1 MKNTFGKVNLNKI
14 ILYLLIVIFLVLA
27 LQYAMA
33 FFDLREGKKNRNKNK
48 KRKGRQVHRLQKQLN
63 NARSQVEKLN
73 DENEDLKI
81 QVNSGKGI
89 GSESETFVPYY

>member
-14 ILYLLIVIFLVLA
+14 ILYLLIVVFLVLA
-27 LQYAMA
+27 LQYATA
-33 FFDLREGKKNRNKNK
+33 FFDLREGKKNRNK
-48 KRKGRQVHRLQKQLN
+48 KRKRRQVRRLQKQLN

-81 QVNSGKGI
+81 QVNNGKGI
-89 GSESETFVPYY
+89 GSETETFAPYY